1 MKHNHFLLIKLS
13 LLIIFGMLMLCASSH
28 AEASQVPSGKS
39 PLAASP
45 EKYYNE
51 ALAEKDAGDL
61 PAASL
66 ALRRALVLDP
76 TLAVAQQELQE
87 VLSKMELP
95 MGSSWQLKIASRY
108 APEKIT
114 FVGTVIGWSTTVAL
128 IVIFFLQILPS
139 TKKPKRWRLFFLV
152 LFFCLVGHAISVLG
166 VIIDP
171 RLHARYEV
179 ILLPKSDAKA
189 ALDHQPDRPAIT
201 PLRATPADAASVL
214 AQLPIGS
221 CLILL
226 SQHGAWSYVRTAAG
240 QEGWVASGSLEMLVP
255 KK

>member
-1 MKHNHFLLIKLS
+1 MKIPRPFFFF
-13 LLIIFGMLMLCASSH
+13 LLIIFGASSF
-28 AEASQVPSGKS
+28 ALGDNKVSKT
-39 PLAASP
+39 ASP
-45 EKYYNE
+45 EEYYNT
-51 ALAEKDAGDL
+51 ALAEKNEGDL

-95 MGSSWQLKIASRY
+95 MESSWQSKLASRY

-114 FVGTVIGWSTTVAL
+114 FVGTVIGWSATAAL
-128 IVIFFLQILPS
+128 VIIFFLQILPS
-139 TKKPKRWRLFFLV
+139 AKKPKRWWLFFSIVFL
-152 LFFCLVGHAISVLG
+152 CLLGHAISVLG

-179 ILLPKSDAKA
+179 VLLPKIDSKA
-189 ALDHQPDRPAIT
+189 VLEHRPDRPAT
-201 PLRATPADAASVL
+201 LPLRATPADAAAVL
-214 AQLPIGS
+214 AQLPTGG

-240 QEGWVASGSLEMLVP
+240 QEGWISSGSLEFLIP

>member
-1 MKHNHFLLIKLS
+1 MKRQLPITRYS
-13 LLIIFGMLMLCASSH
+13 LLIIFFLLLG
-28 AEASQVPSGKS
+28 V
-39 PLAASP
+39 PLAAMNVSQKSKTASP
-45 EKYYNE
+45 EEYYNA

-95 MGSSWQLKIASRY
+95 MEFSWQQKLASRY

-114 FVGTVIGWSTTVAL
+114 FVGTVIGWSTTAIL

-139 TKKPKRWRLFFLV
+139 TKKPKRWWLFFLV
-152 LFFCLVGHAISVLG
+152 VFLCLVGHAISVLG

-179 ILLPKSDAKA
+179 VLLPKPDAKA
-189 ALDHQPDRPAIT
+189 ALEHQPDRSATT

-214 AQLPIGS
+214 AQLPTGS

-226 SQHGAWSYVRTAAG
+226 SQHGVWSYVRTATG
-240 QEGWVASGSLEMLVP
+240 QEGWVASGSLEFLIPSLP
-255 KK
+255 KAR